1 MQCVH
6 DCLQTNGNLFGF
18 HNVLL
23 YGLNRWG
30 GLVGQEFFVP
40 HTAVELLIL
49 LPRSVLLLALQD
61 RHLTSV
67 CDTACSDFVS
77 GQLEGLCHGISP
89 FLKLIAKWNNPILCD
104 QTGRVNTH
112 EYISSP
118 VSSFTT
124 IWGSI
129 RSQKCFAVS
138 MADCLSSS

>member
-6 DCLQTNGNLFGF
+6 DCLQTNGDLFGF

-40 HTAVELLIL
+40 HTAVELPIP

-89 FLKLIAKWNNPILCD
+89 FFEI
-104 QTGRVNTH
+104 
-112 EYISSP
+112 
-118 VSSFTT
+118 
-124 IWGSI
+124 
-129 RSQKCFAVS
+129 
-138 MADCLSSS
+138 DCKMEQPHLM